1 MVIYIALLLIAVV
14 FTILA
19 FTLSEVEH
27 DDLKFICSLI
37 ATILAA
43 SLIIVTIIVVMNH
56 ATIDASFAGYHQRYN
71 ILLHQAKNGMYNN
84 DNEYGKR
91 DLVKEIERWNCDLA
105 RRREL
110 SKNPLTNIFYPGDY
124 YEFDFIP
131 LELIK

>member
-1 MVIYIALLLIAVV
+1 MVIYVILLLVAII

-19 FTLSEVEH
+19 FTLSENEH
-27 DDLKFICSLI
+27 EGLKFVCCLASVFLVAIMVILTLLI
-37 ATILAA
+37 AFD
-43 SLIIVTIIVVMNH
+43 H
-56 ATIDASFAGYHQRYN
+56 ATIDATFAGYHQRYD
-71 ILLHQAKNGMYNN
+71 ILLHQAESGMYNN

-91 DLVKEIERWNCDLA
+91 DLVKEIERWNYDLA